1 MRNCTKLA
9 ATLFNTRTFALFTR
23 VWCSNLT
30 WHVDIVLFFSLFSHN
45 TITSK
50 VTPFSVYL
58 VSLKVCM
65 QVWTSRNS
73 KFPSLGIVSCHR
85 EVWVLH
91 SQKHW
96 ACCTACTILYCTVL
110 YCTVLYCTVLFC
122 TVLYCTV
129 LYCTVLYCTVLY
141 CTVLYCLYN
150 RLQQYYADLFF
161 TVNNI
166 EQYYSSWMGCNN
178 AEQYC

>member
-1 MRNCTKLA
+1 MGIKRWNGDK
-9 ATLFNTRTFALFTR
+9 TL
-23 VWCSNLT
+23 
-30 WHVDIVLFFSLFSHN
+30 
-45 TITSK
+45 
-50 VTPFSVYL
+50 
-58 VSLKVCM
+58 
-65 QVWTSRNS
+65 NS
-73 KFPSLGIVSCHR
+73 KFPSLGVVSCHR

-91 SQKHW
+91 GQKRW
-96 ACCTACTILYCTVL
+96 ACCTVLYCTVL
-110 YCTVLYCTVLFC
+110 YCTVLYCTVLYCTVLYC

-178 AEQYC
+178 IQIMNVYSCNGKKNIFMRWKMECSIQRGDSRV

>member
-1 MRNCTKLA
+1 MRNCTKLV
-9 ATLFNTRTFALFTR
+9 ATLFNTRTCALFTR

-30 WHVDIVLFFSLFSHN
+30 WHDVDIVLFFSLFSHN
-45 TITSK
+45 AITSK
-50 VTPFSVYL
+50 VAPFSLYL

-73 KFPSLGIVSCHR
+73 KFPSLGAVSCHR

-91 SQKHW
+91 GQKRW
-96 ACCTACTILYCTVL
+96 GCCTACTV
-110 YCTVLYCTVLFC
+110 
-122 TVLYCTV
+122 
-129 LYCTVLYCTVLY
+129 
-141 CTVLYCLYN
+141 CLYN

-166 EQYYSSWMGCNN
+166 EKYYSSWMGCNN
-178 AEQYC
+178 VEQYCCNLFLSTLQLQVHDFYACMQERKNVFPI

>member
-1 MRNCTKLA
+1 MLKPYINDQTFWNSSEMWMVITGTSSIDFLKR
-9 ATLFNTRTFALFTR
+9 FNWFVSSRENTQNASVKYHGYVNMSRLLYTTIF
-23 VWCSNLT
+23 SNMLYFNKQ
-30 WHVDIVLFFSLFSHN
+30 I
-45 TITSK
+45 
-50 VTPFSVYL
+50 
-58 VSLKVCM
+58 
-65 QVWTSRNS
+65 
-73 KFPSLGIVSCHR
+73 
-85 EVWVLH
+85 
-91 SQKHW
+91 
-96 ACCTACTILYCTVL
+96 YCTVL
-110 YCTVLYCTVLFC
+110 YCTVLYCNVLYC